1 MTRQLADGV
10 GFDPFGYALAA
21 VNSPFDAAL
30 SELDSTPQ
38 LSSSSTPTDST
49 ASPSPTIP
57 ISSSSRESSGLR
69 ELGATEAIQKDTQLN
84 KCDVATLSDSLVSRL
99 NHVALKAGPVSQ
111 FFFVIMRLIHQLFIY
126 FGSPLDQ
133 F

>member
-69 ELGATEAIQKDTQLN
+69 ELGATEAIQKETHQN
-84 KCDVATLSDSLVSRL
+84 KCDVAILPDSLVSRL
-99 NHVALKAGPVSQ
+99 NDVALKAGPVSQ
-111 FFFVIMRLIHQLFIY
+111 FFLVIMRLIHLLFIY
-126 FGSPLDQ
+126 FGSPVV
-133 F
+133 